1 MTIYREIDGKTY
13 AIELSADELTKA
25 YYEQQEEFDV
35 EDMVAYAEEFL
46 EDNEESSED
55 EVMENIRL
63 IAKYYRTFAD
73 QHEWKNTAQEAFDYV
88 LVR

>member
-13 AIELSADELTKA
+13 AIELSAEELTKA

-35 EDMVAYAEEFL
+35 EDMVAYMEEFL
-46 EDNEESSED
+46 EDNEEFSED

-63 IAKYYRTFAD
+63 IARYYRKFAD
-73 QHEWKNTAQEAFDYV
+73 QHEWMYTAREAFNYV
-88 LVR
+88 LV